1 MLLIHTIVFVLSSCP
16 IDNGT
21 DYTHTLTDT
30 QRFQL
35 VPFRWIANYTVVYL
49 HCNVIVCH
57 KEGNSRC
64 SKGCQSSDLRRKRS
78 TGDEEEHRITLGPV
92 MLRKPLQSQSY
103 RTFEGNFALKFST
116 LFFSAKVPTRRIC
129 LTVASILNWWSFA
142 LSSWSLHL
150 IQGCNCKKKV
160 VVSLRLG

>member
-1 MLLIHTIVFVLSSCP
+1 MLLIHTIVFVLPSCP

-116 LFFSAKVPTRRIC
+116 LF
-129 LTVASILNWWSFA
+129 
-142 LSSWSLHL
+142 
-150 IQGCNCKKKV
+150 
-160 VVSLRLG
+160 SLRFQRYRQGEFV